1 MLLLQQVVLKLHQL
15 KRAHPQKLITSNQL
29 HLKVPGGGSASAEPA
44 KPTETKAG
52 GTGTG
57 DADGKPEAGKE
68 AGSSS
73 AETGG
78 KDTDKKESADVT
90 PPEKM
95 DEGSK
100 DSKCEANAETGKMS
114 EVPTGEKGS
123 TDVSVPS
130 NTVSNPEATD
140 TEHSV

>member
-1 MLLLQQVVLKLHQL
+1 
-15 KRAHPQKLITSNQL
+15 
-29 HLKVPGGGSASAEPA
+29 
-44 KPTETKAG
+44 
-52 GTGTG
+52 
-57 DADGKPEAGKE
+57 
-68 AGSSS
+68 
-73 AETGG
+73 
-78 KDTDKKESADVT
+78 
-90 PPEKM
+90 M

-100 DSKCEANAETGKMS
+100 DSKGEANAETGKMS